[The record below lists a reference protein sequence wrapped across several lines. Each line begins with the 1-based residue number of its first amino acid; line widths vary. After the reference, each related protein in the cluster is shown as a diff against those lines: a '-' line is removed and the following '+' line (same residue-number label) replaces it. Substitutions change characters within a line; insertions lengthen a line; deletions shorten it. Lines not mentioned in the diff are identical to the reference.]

1 MEQTMTCAPGTI
13 VRAVAGRDAGR
24 FFVVTAVEGRDLL
37 LADGQ
42 RRKLAHPKRK
52 NPVHVQKTA
61 QALDLAGMNDSRL
74 RKALA
79 PMQPQK
85 PDGTRLNDSSRKEV
99 IDDVETGC
107 H

>member
-1 MEQTMTCAPGTI
+1 MEHTLTCLPGTI

-24 FFVVTAVEGRDLL
+24 FFVITAVSEKDIFI
-37 LADGQ
+37 ADGQ

-52 NPVHVQKTA
+52 NPLHVQKT
-61 QALDLAGMNDSRL
+61 QQSLTLEGLNDCRL

-79 PMQPQK
+79 PLQPIK
-85 PDGTRLNDSSRKEV
+85 IDGTRLNDSSRKEV

-107 H
+107 N